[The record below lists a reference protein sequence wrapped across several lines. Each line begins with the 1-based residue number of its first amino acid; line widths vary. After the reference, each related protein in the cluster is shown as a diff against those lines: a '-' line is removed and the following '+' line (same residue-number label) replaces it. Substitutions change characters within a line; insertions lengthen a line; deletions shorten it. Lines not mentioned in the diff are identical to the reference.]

1 MSPISIPGKVT
12 LQKEFIP
19 QSFMY
24 LNPDTFGLWS
34 PSQISTE
41 LWLDAAD
48 ESTITKSGGGVSQ
61 WDDKSGNNYHVS
73 QATAADQPTVSTDAG
88 NASILFDGTSDYLR
102 HNVSGTI
109 TYPSSTFIVCRNT
122 DAANAGHV
130 FSVNDSSQSDR
141 YFTLTQRDT
150 SGQKL
155 FYQSRLPFNSPFIS
169 AASSFNTEIIGAVS
183 NASNDHEL
191 FSNGASVGTDTNTWP
206 APSYDNIT
214 VGRLRYQN
222 TAQYFIGHV
231 HEIIWIRQSLNLT
244 TRQKIEGYL
253 AHKWGLTANLPS
265 DHPYKLVGPTP

>member
-1 MSPISIPGKVT
+1 MSWIITGS
-12 LQKEFIP
+12 QKNNWTPADI
-19 QSFMY
+19 
-24 LNPDTFGLWS
+24 DTA
-34 PSQISTE
+34 

-48 ESTITKSGGGVSQ
+48 ASTITESGGAVSQ

-109 TYPSSTFIVCRNT
+109 TYPSSVFIVCRNT
-122 DAANAGHV
+122 NTANAGHI

-141 YFTLTQRDT
+141 YFTLTQRNS

-155 FYQSRLPFNSPFIS
+155 FYSIRVALNTPVIL

-191 FSNGASVGTDTNTWP
+191 FSNGASVGTDTNTWLVP
-206 APSYDNIT
+206 NYNNIT
-214 VGRLRYQN
+214 VGRLRYQAS
-222 TAQYFIGHV
+222 AQYFVGHV
-231 HEIIWIRQSLNLT
+231 HEIIWIRQSLDLT

-253 AHKWGLTANLPS
+253 AHRWGFTANLPS
-265 DHPYKLVGPTP
+265 DHPYKTAVPVP